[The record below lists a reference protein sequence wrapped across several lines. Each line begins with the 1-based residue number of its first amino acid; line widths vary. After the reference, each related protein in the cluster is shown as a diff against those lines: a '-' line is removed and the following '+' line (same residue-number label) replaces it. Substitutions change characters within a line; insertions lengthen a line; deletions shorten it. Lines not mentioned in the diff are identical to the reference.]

1 MLIIW
6 KFWKSIAGC
15 TKCPRG
21 PNATHGP
28 RVWDICHR
36 YCLATM
42 AFFLYIYLLRWNL
55 HCDDWITAM
64 WSVKVFINDFT
75 LICRREIQT
84 VWVK

>member
-36 YCLATM
+36 YCL
-42 AFFLYIYLLRWNL
+42 
-55 HCDDWITAM
+55 
-64 WSVKVFINDFT
+64 
-75 LICRREIQT
+75 
-84 VWVK
+84 